1 MRIIAVTD
9 TTCKALVIQLFAVFV
24 TNSIRV
30 TIVQTDSCC
39 IFIVRTHLFNTF
51 IMDIFAQALR
61 NTFNMPHQGEIL
73 QEAIKNSG
81 ISITRIVEEL
91 GITRPTIYRKFKEET
106 LDYNIVKRIGE
117 IINHDFS
124 IDITVVQQSSLPFVT
139 SVIRPTVTNSVTP
152 RVTQLPNADNDSP
165 KQLLILQSKYIAL
178 LEAYNELLLKVYGP
192 K

>member
-1 MRIIAVTD
+1 
-9 TTCKALVIQLFAVFV
+9 
-24 TNSIRV
+24 
-30 TIVQTDSCC
+30 
-39 IFIVRTHLFNTF
+39 
-51 IMDIFAQALR
+51 MDIFAQALR
-61 NTFNMPHQGEIL
+61 NTSIMPHQGEIL

-106 LDYNIVKRIGE
+106 VDYNIVKRIGE

-124 IDITVVQQSSLPFVT
+124 NDFTVVQQSVLSFVT
-139 SVIRPTVTNSVTP
+139 QQAKTPVTSTVTP
-152 RVTQLPNADNDSP
+152 RVTSSLNAESDP
-165 KQLLILQSKYIAL
+165 AKQLLLLQAKYISL